1 MELRDYLAALRRHWG
16 IWTGATLVGAL
27 VALLVFAQTPKTY
40 EATSTIFVSVSPSIP
55 NSASF
60 VQQRVKSYPEI
71 VTSEAVLAPVLAE
84 LELDESPAGL
94 RTRVSATN
102 PADTTQ
108 LFVTVSGLDPDEA
121 AAIANAVAGRFADV
135 VETLET
141 PSSGDEPVHL
151 TVADPAVA
159 PTSPA
164 SPVLL
169 YVLALGVFAGL
180 LLGLATAIVRSR
192 MDTTLHTDDD
202 LQSAWGASDAATELL
217 VQPSGRARRSA
228 LTGEAAN
235 TLGRRLELRAEESPV
250 RVVVVSPSPSE
261 TRATRTFAEQ
271 VTAMLH
277 SRGLSATVTGLQSVP
292 GAVSGNGPRVRI
304 DVADPLAPPRVWK
317 HVAERY
323 DGVILVVESG
333 RVDGQELREMRNI
346 LRSAGI
352 TPLAVALVP
361 RRRSWTLLESAPALS
376 TRLAGHVTVPA
387 PASPA
392 VMAQRQPAPSGA
404 KRG

>member
-1 MELRDYLAALRRHWG
+1 
-16 IWTGATLVGAL
+16 
-27 VALLVFAQTPKTY
+27 
-40 EATSTIFVSVSPSIP
+40 
-55 NSASF
+55 
-60 VQQRVKSYPEI
+60 
-71 VTSEAVLAPVLAE
+71 VLAPVLAD
-84 LELDESPAGL
+84 LDLDESLADL

-108 LFVTVSGLDPDEA
+108 LFVTVSGLDADEA

-169 YVLALGVFAGL
+169 YLLALGVAAGL
-180 LLGLATAIVRSR
+180 LLGLAAAIVRSR
-192 MDTTLHTDDD
+192 MDTTLHADDD
-202 LQSAWGASDAATELL
+202 LRSAWGEDDATTTELL

-228 LTGEAAN
+228 LTGAAAS

-261 TRATRTFAEQ
+261 TRATRAFAEQ
-271 VTAMLH
+271 ITAVLH
-277 SRGLSATVTGLQSVP
+277 SRGLSAAVTDLESVP
-292 GAVSGNGPRVRI
+292 GAVSGNGPRIRL

-323 DGVILVVESG
+323 DGVVLVVESG
-333 RVDGQELREMRNI
+333 RVDGQELREMRAI

-352 TPLAVALVP
+352 SPLAVALVP
-361 RRRSWTLLESAPALS
+361 RRRRRLRGSTPAPS
-376 TRLAGHVTVPA
+376 TRLPGNVTVPA

-392 VMAQRQPAPSGA
+392 ALPPRQPTESGA